1 MRRLALVLSAAT
13 IASGV
18 GCASAAR
25 QMLKEPVVT
34 LRDVRL
40 VGIGVTG
47 GTLDVFLSIYNP
59 NEFRLDGSRLTYQVF
74 ADSVAVGGGTLEQQF
89 TVQNGDSTS
98 IRLPLTFTYAGLGAA
113 ARQIQN
119 QGSVN
124 YRVRGEIEVA
134 TPIGRFTRPY
144 DQSGRYT
151 LFRD

>member
-1 MRRLALVLSAAT
+1 MRKVAVMAAAIA

-18 GCASAAR
+18 GCASIGK

-34 LRDVRL
+34 LKDVKL
-40 VGIGVTG
+40 VGFGLTG
-47 GTLDVFLSIYNP
+47 GTLDVYLNVYNP

-74 ADSVAVGGGTLEQQF
+74 ADSVAVGGGTLDQQF
-89 TVQNGDSTS
+89 TVQEGDSTA

-113 ARQIQN
+113 ARQMQN

-124 YRVRGEIEVA
+124 YRVKGEIEVA

-144 DQSGRYT
+144 DQNGRFT
-151 LFRD
+151 LLRD

>member
-1 MRRLALVLSAAT
+1 MRRLATVVVAAA
-13 IASGV
+13 IAGGI

-34 LRDVRL
+34 LKDVRL

-47 GTLDVFLSIYNP
+47 GTLDVFLNIYNP

-89 TVQNGDSTS
+89 TVQDGDSTS

-124 YRVRGEIEVA
+124 YRVKGEIEVA

>member
-1 MRRLALVLSAAT
+1 MRKVAIMAAAIT

-18 GCASAAR
+18 GCASMGK

-34 LRDVRL
+34 LKDVKL
-40 VGIGVTG
+40 VGLGVTG
-47 GTLDVFLSIYNP
+47 GTLDVYLNVYNP
-59 NEFRLDGSRLTYQVF
+59 NEFRLVGSRLTSQVF
-74 ADSVAVGGGTLEQQF
+74 ADSTAVGGGTLDQQF
-89 TVQNGDSTS
+89 TVQNGDSTT
-98 IRLPLTFTYAGLGAA
+98 IRLPLTFTYTGLGAA

-124 YRVRGEIEVA
+124 YRVKGEIEVA

>member
-1 MRRLALVLSAAT
+1 MRKVAIMAAVIA

-18 GCASAAR
+18 GCSKVGK
-25 QMLKEPVVT
+25 QMLREPVVT
-34 LRDVRL
+34 LKDVRL

-47 GTLDVFLSIYNP
+47 GTLDVFLNVFNP

-74 ADSVAVGGGTLEQQF
+74 ADSTAVGSGTLDQQF
-89 TVQNGDSTS
+89 TVQNGDSTT
-98 IRLPLTFTYAGLGAA
+98 IRLPLTFTYTGLGAA

-124 YRVRGEIEVA
+124 YRVKGEIEVA
-134 TPIGRFTRPY
+134 TPIGKFTRPY

>member
-1 MRRLALVLSAAT
+1 MRKAVIVAAALAL
-13 IASGV
+13 ASGV
-18 GCASAAR
+18 GCKTIGR

-34 LRDVRL
+34 LKDVRL

-47 GTLDVFLSIYNP
+47 GTLDVFLNIYNP

-74 ADSVAVGGGTLEQQF
+74 ADSVAVGGGTLDQQF

-124 YRVRGEIEVA
+124 YRVKGEIEVA

>member
-1 MRRLALVLSAAT
+1 MRRVAIVAAAIA

-18 GCASAAR
+18 GCRAVGK

-34 LRDVRL
+34 LKDVKL
-40 VGIGVTG
+40 LGLGVTG
-47 GTLDVFLSIYNP
+47 GTLDVSLGVFNP
-59 NEFRLDGSRLTYQVF
+59 NEFRLDGTRLTYQIF
-74 ADSVAVGGGTLEQQF
+74 ADSTAVGGGTMDQKF
-89 TVQNGDSTS
+89 TVQNGDSTTLH
-98 IRLPLTFTYAGLGAA
+98 LPLTFTYSGLGAA

-119 QGSVN
+119 QGSVT
-124 YRVRGEIEVA
+124 YRVKGEIEVA

>member
-1 MRRLALVLSAAT
+1 MRKVAIMAAAIA

-18 GCASAAR
+18 GCASIGK

-34 LRDVRL
+34 LKDVKL
-40 VGIGVTG
+40 VGFGLTG
-47 GTLDVFLSIYNP
+47 GTLDVYLNVYNP

-74 ADSVAVGGGTLEQQF
+74 ADSTAVGGGTLDQQF
-89 TVQNGDSTS
+89 TVQEGDSTP

-113 ARQIQN
+113 ARQMQN

-124 YRVRGEIEVA
+124 YRVKGEIEVA

-144 DQSGRYT
+144 DQSGRFT
-151 LFRD
+151 LLRD

>member
-1 MRRLALVLSAAT
+1 MRKVAIMAAAIA

-18 GCASAAR
+18 GCASIGK

-34 LRDVRL
+34 LKDVKL
-40 VGIGVTG
+40 VGFGLTG
-47 GTLDVFLSIYNP
+47 GTLDVYLNVYNP

-74 ADSVAVGGGTLEQQF
+74 ADSVAVGSGTLDQQF
-89 TVQNGDSTS
+89 TVQDGDSTT

-113 ARQIQN
+113 ARQMQN

-124 YRVRGEIEVA
+124 YRVKGEIEVA

-144 DQSGRYT
+144 DQNGRFT
-151 LFRD
+151 LLRD